1 MFYLS
6 PRALRML
13 KVERT
18 MIRESN
24 RISNRI
30 PLCIIGGGAVF
41 LWNEKLGLFKN
52 GRVSKAI
59 IQKFFLGILTN
70 FEKGVEELWA
80 SKSFGYKKVQLGT
93 KKPVFLLWFEKIK
106 YCKWRTICFSSLM
119 RQPLHLL
126 GGKKWLFLFLTYCL
140 SYTIKLY
147 MIIIFPNSF
156 IFDAIL
162 LRF

>member
-1 MFYLS
+1 
-6 PRALRML
+6 ML

-80 SKSFGYKKVQLGT
+80 SKSFGYKKVQSGT
-93 KKPVFLLWFEKIK
+93 KNPCVPTVI
-106 YCKWRTICFSSLM
+106 
-119 RQPLHLL
+119 
-126 GGKKWLFLFLTYCL
+126 
-140 SYTIKLY
+140 
-147 MIIIFPNSF
+147 
-156 IFDAIL
+156 
-162 LRF
+162 

>member
-1 MFYLS
+1 
-6 PRALRML
+6 ML

-30 PLCIIGGGAVF
+30 PLCIIGGAVF

-80 SKSFGYKKVQLGT
+80 SKSFGYKKSPIGY
-93 KKPVFLLWFEKIK
+93 KKARVPTVI
-106 YCKWRTICFSSLM
+106 
-119 RQPLHLL
+119 
-126 GGKKWLFLFLTYCL
+126 
-140 SYTIKLY
+140 
-147 MIIIFPNSF
+147 
-156 IFDAIL
+156 
-162 LRF
+162 

>member
-1 MFYLS
+1 MDFDIEMFYLS

-30 PLCIIGGGAVF
+30 PLCIIGGAVF

-59 IQKFFLGILTN
+59 IQKFFLILTN
-70 FEKGVEELWA
+70 ILPWKEQLIVKKSKQTRKSQRLAEFPPPPNPINELI
-80 SKSFGYKKVQLGT
+80 
-93 KKPVFLLWFEKIK
+93 PVVILTCFVIKI
-106 YCKWRTICFSSLM
+106 WWI
-119 RQPLHLL
+119 
-126 GGKKWLFLFLTYCL
+126 CL
-140 SYTIKLY
+140 SS
-147 MIIIFPNSF
+147 MICHGSYING
-156 IFDAIL
+156 